1 MQNRKRFLVVGLGIL
16 GQTVAR
22 TLAEEGSEVLT
33 LDHDPLNVER
43 IKDHVAVAI
52 QGDSTDPKLLEQ
64 VGVNKLD
71 AAVICI
77 GENFA
82 GSVLTT
88 AHLLDLKA
96 RYVAVRAMNQLH
108 ADIFTRMGAHE
119 VFFVESEMG
128 RALAHRLKSPAILHE
143 LDLGDG
149 FRIVEWASPLWMSG
163 RRIRDLALPKNYS
176 IQIIA
181 MRDPLKTQSL
191 IMPAPEMEI
200 SEGLQLLLVGRDRD
214 LARLMAAQK

>member
-1 MQNRKRFLVVGLGIL
+1 MQNKRFLVIGLGIL

-22 TLAEEGSEVLT
+22 TLAQEGSEVIA
-33 LDHDPLNVER
+33 LDSDPLNVER
-43 IKDHVAVAI
+43 IKDQVAVAV
-52 QGDSTDPKLLEQ
+52 QGDSTDPRLLEQ
-64 VGVNKLD
+64 VGCKSLD

-88 AHLLDLKA
+88 AHLLDQKV

-128 RALAHRLKSPAILHE
+128 RTIAHRLQSPALINE

-149 FRIVEWASPLWMSG
+149 FGIIEWSAPAWMHGKKIV
-163 RRIRDLALPKNYS
+163 DLALRKNFGT
-176 IQIIA
+176 QIIGL
-181 MRDPLKTQSL
+181 RDPLKTQSL
-191 IMPAPEMEI
+191 VMPTPEMEI
-200 SEGLQLLLVGRDRD
+200 TEGLQLLLVGADAD
-214 LARLMAAQK
+214 LRRIMNQ